1 MAEIKGR
8 AVDRFL
14 DNPSPDQPIILLHGP
29 DRGRI
34 SMRAK
39 ALVKSLAGDDPDPM
53 NVIDLDAS
61 ILDADPAR
69 LAEEADSVAMF
80 GGRKTVVARLDD
92 PKGLVKPVEALLSAP
107 PPDAVVVIVAGDL
120 KKTHPLRSRI
130 EKSATG
136 VAIACYAAD
145 RRDVAAL
152 LAQTVSEFGLTI
164 DKEAQDDVLAMLGA
178 DHALSQAEIEKL
190 CLFALK
196 DGAITTDHVQ
206 ASLVEGSAHAMSDVS
221 DAAFAGRRDAAL
233 EALARALAEGLEPSV
248 VTQMLLRHGQILERL
263 RIDIDRGSSPDQ
275 ALASTRPPIFFK
287 RRPAMEQALRR
298 WTLQALRR
306 CVAYLDEELVTTR
319 LDQALKATRLERQVL
334 RVASEAA
341 RGGR

>member
-1 MAEIKGR
+1 MAEIKGQ
-8 AVDRFL
+8 AIDRFL
-14 DNPSPDQPIILLHGP
+14 ENPSPDQSIILIHGP
-29 DRGRI
+29 DRGRV

-39 ALVKSLAGDDPDPM
+39 ALVQAVAGDEPDPM

-61 ILDADPAR
+61 TLDADPAR
-69 LAEEADSVAMF
+69 LAEEADSIAMF
-80 GGRKTVVARLDD
+80 GGRKTVIARLDD

-107 PPDAVVVIVAGDL
+107 PRDATIIIVAGDL
-120 KKTHPLRSRI
+120 KKSHPLRSRI
-130 EKSATG
+130 EKSPAG
-136 VAIACYAAD
+136 LAIACYAAD
-145 RRDVAAL
+145 RRDIAAL
-152 LAQTVSEFGLTI
+152 LTETVSAFGLTI
-164 DKEAQDDVLAMLGA
+164 DREAQDDVLAMLGA
-178 DHALSQAEIEKL
+178 DHAMSQAEIEKL

-233 EALARALAEGLEPSV
+233 DALARALAEGLEPSV
-248 VTQMLLRHGQILERL
+248 VTQMLLRHGQTLERL
-263 RIDIDRGSSPDQ
+263 RIDIDRGSSPDR
-275 ALASTRPPIFFK
+275 ALASARPPIFFK

-298 WTLQALRR
+298 WTRQALRR
-306 CVAYLDEELVTTR
+306 CVAYLDEELVKTR
-319 LDQALKATRLERQVL
+319 LDQALKRTRLERQVL